1 MSQLSEI
8 IIEPGK
14 SAIYLRLTR
23 IVYLITLILIFYSSI
38 YLLIKGIL
46 FIYILNLLRI
56 DSLKQRPCASIQRI
70 HFTGR
75 EWALEMSRGKKE
87 SYSQLSILAH
97 NSFFLLI
104 EFKDADKAKQVVL
117 FVDQI
122 STHQLRL
129 LNLQKHING
138 I

>member
-1 MSQLSEI
+1 MS
-8 IIEPGK
+8 
-14 SAIYLRLTR
+14 
-23 IVYLITLILIFYSSI
+23 
-38 YLLIKGIL
+38 
-46 FIYILNLLRI
+46 
-56 DSLKQRPCASIQRI
+56 
-70 HFTGR
+70 
-75 EWALEMSRGKKE
+75 WGKKE
-87 SYSQLSILAH
+87 SYSQMSILAH